1 MSTPGS
7 DSPDYPVDANGFVRQ
22 CAWCRRIVD
31 ADGQYR
37 LVSATLIDNA
47 SHGCCAACE
56 IRFLS
61 SGAAGQREPGR
72 TAGGQPSQHGQP
84 VLRVRFGRVEL
95 N

>member
-1 MSTPGS
+1 MSTPGQ
-7 DSPDYPVDANGFVRQ
+7 DSPEYPVDANGFVRQ

-31 ADGQYR
+31 AAGNYR
-37 LVSATLIDNA
+37 LVSANLIPDA

-61 SGAAGQREPGR
+61 SGAASQGEPGR
-72 TAGGQPSQHGQP
+72 TTSRQTSKHGQP